1 MIQDSA
7 MANDVTDIMRNLESS
22 SKGLDQNMKA
32 VQGNILLKGYFN
44 RKKRDE
50 RKRKK
55 AEAKRVEEAGD

>member
-1 MIQDSA
+1 